1 MEHGSRPPW
10 VITVQ
15 KLAFDGTLLA
25 TWTGEVVA
33 RHPEVLVLRACWS
46 GPPYYG
52 LGAVSFEPGDCFTE
66 YFYFSRWY
74 AIWRVTQPSARGGR
88 LKCWYCNVQTPA
100 ELTGDVLRFRDMV
113 LDLLVLPDGTTQ
125 VLDREEFE
133 RLRQTTFDPY
143 SARQAEAALAE
154 LEAMVRRGAP
164 PFEEL
169 AHPGQAAGTR
179 IPGEG

>member
-1 MEHGSRPPW
+1 MGHRSRSPQ

-33 RHPEVLVLRACWS
+33 RGPDGLVLRARWS
-46 GPPYYG
+46 RPAYEG
-52 LGAVSFEPGDCFTE
+52 LGIVSFEPGDCFTE

-74 AIWRVTQPSARGGR
+74 AIWRVAQPPERGGR

-100 ELTGDVLRFRDMV
+100 ELIGDVLRFRDMV
-113 LDLLVLPDGTTQ
+113 LDLLVLPDGTTH
-125 VLDREEFE
+125 VLDCEEFE
-133 RLRQTTFDPY
+133 RQRQTTFDPY
-143 SARQAEAALAE
+143 SAQQAEAALAE
-154 LEAMVRRGAP
+154 LQEMVRRCAP

-169 AHPGQAAGTR
+169 AHAR
-179 IPGEG
+179 